1 MRLFISKIEAIM
13 SANEKIMS
21 QNNKTEIDANDLP
34 ELKNG
39 KTILRELLQPFELFD
54 CMNVTAPSGE
64 IVKLEIISSFI
75 SIAQLRLV
83 K

>member
-13 SANEKIMS
+13 STNEKIMS
-21 QNNKTEIDANDLP
+21 QNNEIEIDANDLP

-39 KTILRELLQPFELFD
+39 KTILRTLLQPFELSD
-54 CMNVTAPSGE
+54 CMKVTAPSGE
-64 IVKLEIISSFI
+64 IVKLEIISAFI